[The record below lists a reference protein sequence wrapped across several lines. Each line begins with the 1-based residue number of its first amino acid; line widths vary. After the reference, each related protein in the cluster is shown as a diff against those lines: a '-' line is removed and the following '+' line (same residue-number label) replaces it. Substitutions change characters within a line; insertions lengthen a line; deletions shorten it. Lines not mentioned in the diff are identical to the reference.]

1 MSANFIKKLNALVVF
16 LASSLLFSCASLKEP
31 EFRSIENIRFSRI
44 GFKESDMQL
53 DLFYYNPNKA
63 KLKLKRAEGEAWVDS
78 SYLGHF
84 TVDSSVSI
92 SPLSEFRIPINL
104 KVDMSRI
111 LRNSM
116 SIMSNKEV
124 LVKVKGTAR
133 VGKSGIYVNYP
144 MEFEGKQNLGKM
156 LQ

>member
-1 MSANFIKKLNALVVF
+1 MKKLNRLVVF
-16 LASSLLFSCASLKEP
+16 ITLSLLFSCASMKEP
-31 EFRSIENIRFSRI
+31 EFRSIQNIRFSRI
-44 GFKESDMQL
+44 GFKDSDLQL
-53 DLFYYNPNKA
+53 DLFYYNPNRSR
-63 KLKLKRAEGEAWVDS
+63 LKLKKAEGEAWIHS

-84 TVDSSVSI
+84 TVDSTVNI

-111 LRNSM
+111 LKNSM

-144 MEFEGKQNLGKM
+144 MEFEGRQNIGEL
-156 LQ
+156 LRRR